1 MGCGCYMLHGVT
13 LGATGKR
20 DKKTGRRH
28 PAVGDQVTLGSG
40 ASVLGPI
47 TVGDGATIG
56 ATAVVTKDVAAGA
69 TVIDTSYLNNKV
81 LMPRKRKQPVEG

>member
-1 MGCGCYMLHGVT
+1 MGYGCYMLHGVT

-20 DKKTGRRH
+20 DKTTGRRH

-47 TVGDGATIG
+47 KVGDGATVG

-69 TVIDTSYLNNKV
+69 NGDRHQL
-81 LMPRKRKQPVEG
+81 PQQ